1 MRCLLLCN
9 SAYMA
14 LGQIQCSNIDELV
27 LLEAL
32 DDLYECHIV
41 ERDSEQIKIDIQGT
55 VETYDIVK
63 TN

>member
-1 MRCLLLCN
+1 
-9 SAYMA
+9 MA